1 MLDGRKIK
9 LMTEL
14 ALYEQTYGKED
25 FKISEYYR
33 KDYVGMHMVF
43 SFLWIT
49 VGYACMGAVVVLAGL
64 EKLMEDMSFGFL
76 VTLGIAAVVGYL
88 FVLIIYLAVTN
99 RIYNK
104 KHKKAR
110 QRIKRYNHTLTR
122 LLKIYEK
129 ENR

>member
-1 MLDGRKIK
+1 MLDERRVK
-9 LMTEL
+9 LMTQL
-14 ALYEQTYGKED
+14 ALYEQTHGKED
-25 FKISEYYR
+25 FKVSEYYR

-49 VGYACMGAVVVLAGL
+49 VGYACLGAVVVVAGL
-64 EKLMEDMSFGFL
+64 EKLMADLSFGLFI
-76 VTLGIAAVVGYL
+76 TLGAAAIAGYL
-88 FVLIIYLAVTN
+88 FVLIVYLAVTN

-104 KHKKAR
+104 KHKNAR

>member
-1 MLDGRKIK
+1 MLDERKVR

-14 ALYEQTYGKED
+14 ALYEQTHGKED

-49 VGYACMGAVVVLAGL
+49 AGYACLGAVVVLAGL
-64 EKLMEDMSFGFL
+64 QKLMENLSFGFL
-76 VTLGIAAVVGYL
+76 VTLVIGAGAGYL
-88 FVLIIYLAVTN
+88 VILVVYLIVTN

-110 QRIKRYNHTLTR
+110 QRVKRYNHTLTR